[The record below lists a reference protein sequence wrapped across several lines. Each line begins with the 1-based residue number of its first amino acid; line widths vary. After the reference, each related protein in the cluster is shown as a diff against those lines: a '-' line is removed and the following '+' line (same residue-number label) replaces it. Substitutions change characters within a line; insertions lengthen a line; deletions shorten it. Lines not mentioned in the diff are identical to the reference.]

1 MKMRTLLA
9 EFLGSKKQYKL
20 TLVDRGFI
28 TSTHC
33 REKKASK
40 YFRVALK
47 NSLDLTLIYS
57 QGFLLT
63 KMNELSSSSTKIF

>member
-1 MKMRTLLA
+1 MMRTLLE
-9 EFLGSKKQYKL
+9 EFYSSKKQYKL
-20 TLVDRGFI
+20 RFLPDHGCIISIKF
-28 TSTHC
+28 

-63 KMNELSSSSTKIF
+63 KMNELSSS